1 MGKDLYDAE
10 FEKNISINPDRNI
23 LRVLDTEELSLKK
36 TWERK
41 MEKFSAIQLINL
53 FALFCQRLMIWL

>member
-10 FEKNISINPDRNI
+10 FEKTISINPDRNI
-23 LRVLDTEELSLKK
+23 LRVLDIEELSLKK

>member
-1 MGKDLYDAE
+1 MKKDLYDAE

-23 LRVLDTEELSLKK
+23 LCVLDIEELSLKK

>member
-10 FEKNISINPDRNI
+10 FEKTISINPDRNI
-23 LRVLDTEELSLKK
+23 LCVLDIEELSLKK

-41 MEKFSAIQLINL
+41 MEKFPAIQLINL

>member
-23 LRVLDTEELSLKK
+23 LRVLDIEELSLKK